1 MSLTEKL
8 FKLLT
13 DEWKG
18 KKFVYRSKYGGE
30 VIGEIESAFVTN
42 LFTMDPKS
50 SKNLNEAIQ
59 TKTSK
64 CSRQGDKPNFVKV
77 NEEERYTAMRPVI
90 HIRSTNGQVY
100 ELNEIY
106 IITKSIFGDA

>member
-8 FKLLT
+8 LKLLT
-13 DEWKG
+13 EEWKG

-42 LFTMDPKS
+42 SFTMDPKS
-50 SKNLNEAIQ
+50 SKNLSEAIQ
-59 TKTSK
+59 TKSVKSK
-64 CSRQGDKPNFVKV
+64 RNGETPNFVKV
-77 NEEERYTAMRPVI
+77 NEEERYTAIRPVI

-106 IITKSIFGDA
+106 IITNSIFGDA

>member
-13 DEWKG
+13 EEWKG

-30 VIGEIESAFVTN
+30 VIGEIESAFITN
-42 LFTMDPKS
+42 EFTMDTKS
-50 SKNLNEAIQ
+50 SKNLREAIQ
-59 TKTSK
+59 TKSPKSK
-64 CSRQGDKPNFVKV
+64 RNGEKPNYIKV
-77 NEEERYTAMRPVI
+77 DKEEHYTAMRPII

-100 ELNEIY
+100 ELSEIY
-106 IITKSIFGDA
+106 IITNSIFKDA

>member
-8 FKLLT
+8 LKLLT

-50 SKNLNEAIQ
+50 SKNLKEVIQ
-59 TKTSK
+59 TKTPK
-64 CSRQGDKPNFVKV
+64 GNRKGETPNFVKV
-77 NEEERYTAMRPVI
+77 NEEERYTAMRPEI

-106 IITKSIFGDA
+106 IITNSIFGNA